1 MATGDLAGK
10 VQTVL
15 GPISPEELGVTM
27 THEHIM
33 FRSRGATR
41 PLGAEEQEVYKR
53 HGGKI
58 TVRSELGKGTTFT
71 IELPA

>member
-1 MATGDLAGK
+1 
-10 VQTVL
+10 
-15 GPISPEELGVTM
+15 M

-41 PLGAEEQEVYKR
+41 PLGAEEQEFYKR